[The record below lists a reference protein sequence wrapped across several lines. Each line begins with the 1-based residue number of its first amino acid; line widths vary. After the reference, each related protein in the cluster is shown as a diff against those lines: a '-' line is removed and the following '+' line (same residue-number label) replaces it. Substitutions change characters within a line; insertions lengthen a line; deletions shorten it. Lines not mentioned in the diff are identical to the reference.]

1 MKVLVFR
8 TLGAFENLR
17 GEMHFSD
24 LAMELIASPPRMA
37 TFSEYAL
44 TPGRNG
50 RRAPVDLLPE
60 SEMHLSL
67 SARTDFA
74 AKRLYFWDSQV
85 AGSFWPAVALVEV
98 LVRNA
103 MNDELCDYFDVSHED
118 GWHTLVM
125 DGEKS
130 VSSAAEGN
138 CLKGKYILLTHRD
151 YLAFDQKLSEI
162 RRKARS
168 STVSGDYF
176 VAKVSLGMWL
186 SLLNNGDSGPGRG
199 YLNYEQTL
207 WEPCLADAF
216 PNYRGKRSQ
225 LRDELNQFAKLR
237 NRIAHHEHLLG
248 RRNLSKSGETL
259 IRIAGYI
266 DEEVAQVI
274 KENSRFNSVIAQ
286 RQDFLDGLTVL

>member
-1 MKVLVFR
+1 
-8 TLGAFENLR
+8 
-17 GEMHFSD
+17 
-24 LAMELIASPPRMA
+24 
-37 TFSEYAL
+37 
-44 TPGRNG
+44 
-50 RRAPVDLLPE
+50 
-60 SEMHLSL
+60 MHLSL
-67 SARTDFA
+67 SARTDLA

-125 DGEKS
+125 DGEES
-130 VSSAAEGN
+130 VSTVAEGN
-138 CLKGKYILLTHRD
+138 FLKGKYILLTHRD

-162 RRKARS
+162 RRKARGS
-168 STVSGDYF
+168 IVSGDFF

-248 RRNLSKSGETL
+248 RRDLIESGETL

-266 DEEVAQVI
+266 DKEVAQTI
-274 KENSRFNSVIAQ
+274 KENNRFNSVIAQ